1 MGVYPLEVITS
12 LQAASSMS
20 ESSKNL
26 PEIKL
31 ALGSLPHIRVFR
43 NQVGLAFVGKPP
55 NLTPVRTGLVPGSG
69 DLIGW
74 TTRTILPSD
83 VGSKV
88 AVFTSVEV
96 KTATGSKR
104 SNQINWQQ
112 QVERAGGVAI
122 FAVTPDEAKQKISQW
137 KPTQ

>member
-1 MGVYPLEVITS
+1 
-12 LQAASSMS
+12 MS
-20 ESSKNL
+20 ETSKNL

-31 ALGSLPHIRVFR
+31 ELGSKSHIRVFR

-55 NLTPVRTGLVPGSG
+55 NLTPVRTGLVPGSA

-74 TTRTILPSD
+74 TSKIIRQED

-96 KTATGSKR
+96 KTTTGRMSDK
-104 SNQINWQQ
+104 QDNWKE
-112 QVERAGGVAI
+112 QVEMAGGIAI
-122 FAVTPDEAKQKISQW
+122 KAVTGKEALTKIENW
-137 KPTQ
+137 RL